1 MTDYSQSWEVIISGV
16 KLATALRWQERT
28 RGELGGGMASAARR
42 QVTRWAIP
50 AGRSVLAG
58 TRCVCDPGGGGV
70 GASAWGGGHGGW
82 EAQGEH
88 AFSLTRLST
97 VSTMS
102 LLLTSPTCMSPIN
115 TANFI
120 RMLRIGTEGLII
132 PAGSTT
138 EPEPDG
144 PLSSPIPLPPPPPP
158 ALPPPPPPP
167 APTAMSPTGG
177 GSSPGPGFSL
187 AICPPPGEKARAAAL
202 PPPVPLYLPRP
213 PPPGRRLGA
222 PASTS
227 AAAPGPLPAC
237 ASARPAP
244 APSPAEAVGYSQA
257 DSRWWRRR

>member
-1 MTDYSQSWEVIISGV
+1 MLSWAPRSGGRRGPEESREV
-16 KLATALRWQERT
+16 AWLRQR
-28 RGELGGGMASAARR
+28 
-42 QVTRWAIP
+42 
-50 AGRSVLAG
+50 AGRSPAGQDRPDVLCSQGRAARVTLG
-58 TRCVCDPGGGGV
+58 MEGWER
-70 GASAWGGGHGGW
+70 ASAEGGHGGW
-82 EAQGEH
+82 EADGEH

-138 EPEPDG
+138 EPEPDA
-144 PLSSPIPLPPPPPP
+144 PLSSPIPPPPLPLPLPLPPPP
-158 ALPPPPPPP
+158 LPPPPPPP
-167 APTAMSPTGG
+167 APTARSPTGW

-187 AICPPPGEKARAAAL
+187 AICPPPGEKGRAVAL

-213 PPPGRRLGA
+213 PPPGRLLGA

-257 DSRWWRRR
+257 YSRWWRRR